1 MLINE
6 IIKEYTDYPDFGDP
20 ETDAIVA
27 VQDILAL
34 AMTKGIKKIPT
45 DKFIALLSKKL
56 DRNIDKDLL
65 IDLVDKSGFA
75 SSASQTE
82 IVPKGEMPADVKAE
96 PNAQADIG
104 KKAGDTALK
113 NVKKDLKV

>member
-6 IIKEYTDYPDFGDP
+6 IIKEYAEYPDFGDP
-20 ETDAIVA
+20 ETEAIIA

-45 DKFIALLSKKL
+45 DKFISILSKKL

-65 IDLVDKSGFA
+65 INLVDRSGFA

-82 IVPKGEMPADVKAE
+82 IIPKDEMPANLKAE
-96 PNAQADIG
+96 PGAEVDIG